1 MHRQEL
7 RAIPAFDVGSAP
19 PQAQEVQPMAR
30 LAHSMIRVF
39 DEVKSLDFYA
49 RAFDLKVS
57 DYVTFPHCALIY
69 LRDAASSFE
78 IGLTVNFGRD
88 EPYSI
93 GDGFGHLSVV
103 VDDIDAEHDRFEREE
118 LSPGPLLDFRRNG
131 ETIAR
136 FFFVADPD
144 GYKIEVIQSGGRLG

>member
-1 MHRQEL
+1 
-7 RAIPAFDVGSAP
+7 
-19 PQAQEVQPMAR
+19 MAKFT
-30 LAHSMIRVF
+30 HSMIRVL
-39 DEVKSLDFYA
+39 DEERSLDFYA
-49 RAFDLKVS
+49 RAFGLMVS
-57 DYVTFPHCALIY
+57 DYVTFPHFALIY
-69 LRDAASSFE
+69 LRDPSSSFE
-78 IGLTVNFGRD
+78 IGLTVNFARA
-88 EPYSI
+88 EPYSL

-118 LSPGPLLDFRRNG
+118 LSPGPLLDFRKNG

>member
-1 MHRQEL
+1 VRSLQP
-7 RAIPAFDVGSAP
+7 RSDPAP
-19 PQAQEVQPMAR
+19 PQAQEVQRMAKF
-30 LAHSMIRVF
+30 AHSMIRVF
-39 DEVKSLDFYA
+39 DEVRSLDFYA

-57 DYVTFPHCALIY
+57 NYVTFPHFALIY
-69 LRDAASSFE
+69 LRDPTSSFE
-78 IGLTVNFGRD
+78 IGLTVNFARD

-93 GDGFGHLSVV
+93 GDGFGHLSVI

-118 LSPGPLLDFRRNG
+118 LAPGPLLDFRKDG

-144 GYKIEVIQSGGRLG
+144 GYKIEVIQKGGRFG

>member
-1 MHRQEL
+1 
-7 RAIPAFDVGSAP
+7 
-19 PQAQEVQPMAR
+19 MAR

-88 EPYSI
+88 QPYSI

>member
-1 MHRQEL
+1 MHMQEP
-7 RAIPAFDVGSAP
+7 RAIAAIDAGSRSS
-19 PQAQEVQPMAR
+19 QALEVSRMAR
-30 LAHSMIRVF
+30 FAHSMIRVF

-57 DYVTFPHCALIY
+57 DYVTFPHFALIY
-69 LRDAASSFE
+69 LRDPTSSFE

-88 EPYSI
+88 EPYLI

-103 VDDIDAEHDRFEREE
+103 VDDIDAEHDRFERES
-118 LSPGPLLDFRRNG
+118 LSPGPLLDFRKNG

-144 GYKIEVIQSGGRLG
+144 GYKIEIIQKGGRLG